1 MMCYSYSYVIVFVFG
16 LVVVLLFLFGVDKL
30 IRCWQ
35 VVWNLVEKNIAENK
49 FIWCAFRVDNLVV
62 VVCVF
67 FICCKE

>member
-1 MMCYSYSYVIVFVFG
+1 M
-16 LVVVLLFLFGVDKL
+16 VLLFLFGVDKL